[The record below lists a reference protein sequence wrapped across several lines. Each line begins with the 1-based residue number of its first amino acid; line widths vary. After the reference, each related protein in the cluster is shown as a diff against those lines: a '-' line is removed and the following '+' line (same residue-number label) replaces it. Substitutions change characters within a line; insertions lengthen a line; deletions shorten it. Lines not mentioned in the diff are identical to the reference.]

1 MTQPSTETE
10 PLHPTVVEIGKQ
22 IAFPDPNDGSKAD
35 LPAAVQSEWT
45 RKLKLRQEEKPI
57 FMHLAVLALRLQ
69 SKGLAPIGETLIRL
83 AQIGLKA
90 SELEKTMNEMKGV
103 RASAEKVRDKG
114 PALAGTGGMPTG
126 RGRSAG
132 LRGKK

>member
-10 PLHPTVVEIGKQ
+10 PLHPVVLEIGKQ
-22 IAFPDPNDGSKAD
+22 IAFPDPKDGSKAD
-35 LPAAVQSEWT
+35 LPAAVQSDWT
-45 RKLKLRQEEKPI
+45 RKLKQRHDEKLI

-69 SKGLAPIGETLIRL
+69 TKGLAPIGETLIRL
-83 AQIGLKA
+83 AQIGLED

-114 PALAGTGGMPTG
+114 PLQAGTGGMPAG
-126 RGRSAG
+126 RGMSAG